1 MCFLGCVGERLAVRN
16 DLKLWE
22 LGNMAISLAFE
33 KNRSFRSSGR
43 VNGLECWSFMLSSF
57 GSTVRTLT
65 PCG

>member
-33 KNRSFRSSGR
+33 KNPKVLDLQG
-43 VNGLECWSFMLSSF
+43 G
-57 GSTVRTLT
+57 
-65 PCG
+65 